1 MLPYFYQ
8 QQLEEKTGDFQLDEE
23 ASHHCTQVLR
33 MKEGAE
39 LLLTNGT
46 GLSAKAIIVSA
57 SRKRTLVEVRTVEK
71 VGISLAQFGLAIAF
85 TKNKSRN
92 EWLLEKATEMG
103 IHHIF
108 PVLTKRGEKDK
119 INPER
124 LNNILV
130 SAMLQSQQVYLP
142 QLHEAQPLAKLF
154 AATGELFPQKCIA
167 HCEADQERNSYW
179 NTLEPGKDTL
189 VLVGPEG
196 DFTEE
201 EISMSLEAGFKPVS
215 FGPNRLRT
223 ETAGLY
229 ACTVFNAK
237 NYG

>member
-8 QQLEEKTGDFQLDEE
+8 QQLAEKTGAFQLDEE

-39 LLLTNGT
+39 LLLTNGR
-46 GLSAKAIIVSA
+46 GLSATAMIVTA
-57 SRKRTLVEVRTVEK
+57 SRKRTQVEVQRVEK
-71 VGISLAQFGLAIAF
+71 VAASLAQFGLAIAF

-103 IHHIF
+103 ISHIF
-108 PVLTKRGEKDK
+108 PVFTKRGEKDK

-142 QLHEAQPLAKLF
+142 QLHEAQPLAKLL
-154 AATGELFPQKCIA
+154 ADSETLFPQKFIA
-167 HCEADQERNSYW
+167 HCESEQERNPYW
-179 NTLEPGKDTL
+179 SALETGKSTL

-196 DFTEE
+196 DFTSE
-201 EISMSLEAGFKPVS
+201 EISMSLEAGFKAVS
-215 FGPNRLRT
+215 FGSNRLRT

>member
-8 QQLEEKTGDFQLDEE
+8 QQLEEKTGPFQLDEE

-39 LLLTNGT
+39 LLLTNGR
-46 GLSAKAIIVSA
+46 GLSATAMIVSA
-57 SRKRTLVEVRTVEK
+57 SRKRTRVEVQTVET
-71 VGISLAQFGLAIAF
+71 VAATLAQFGLAIAF

-103 IHHIF
+103 ISHIF
-108 PVLTKRGEKDK
+108 PVFTKRGEKDK

-124 LNNILV
+124 LHNILV

-142 QLHEAQPLAKLF
+142 QLHEAQPLAKLL
-154 AATGELFPQKCIA
+154 AASDTLFPQKFIA
-167 HCEADQERNSYW
+167 HCESEQERNPYW
-179 NTLEPGKDTL
+179 HALETGKNTL

-196 DFTEE
+196 DFTGE
-201 EISMSLEAGFKPVS
+201 EITMSLEAGFKAVS
-215 FGPNRLRT
+215 FGNNRLRT

>member
-8 QQLEEKTGDFQLDEE
+8 QQLEEKKGAFQLDEE

-39 LLLTNGT
+39 LLLTNGKGISAHAVIT
-46 GLSAKAIIVSA
+46 GA
-57 SRKRTLVEVRTVEK
+57 SRKRTQVDIQAIEKAAPLTV
-71 VGISLAQFGLAIAF
+71 QFGLAIAF

-103 IHHIF
+103 ITHIF
-108 PVLTKRGEKDK
+108 PVFTKRSERDK

-142 QLHEAQPLAKLF
+142 QLHEVQSLEKLWAATDALF
-154 AATGELFPQKCIA
+154 AQKFIA
-167 HCEADQERNSYW
+167 HCESDQERNPYW
-179 NTLEPGKDTL
+179 RALEPGKSTL

-196 DFTEE
+196 DFTED
-201 EISMSLEAGFKPVS
+201 EIAKSIAAGFKAVS
-215 FGPNRLRT
+215 FGSNRLRT
-223 ETAGLY
+223 ETAGVY

>member
-8 QQLEEKTGDFQLDEE
+8 EHLADKAGPFQLDEE

-33 MKEGAE
+33 MKEGAG
-39 LLLTNGT
+39 LLLTDGK
-46 GLSAKAIIVSA
+46 GLKAEAQISTA
-57 SRKRTLVEVRTVEK
+57 SRKRTSVNILNVEHTATAK
-71 VGISLAQFGLAIAF
+71 AQFGLAIAF

-92 EWLLEKATEMG
+92 EWLLEKATELG
-103 IHHIF
+103 ISHIF
-108 PVLTKRGEKDK
+108 PIFTQRGERDK

-142 QLHEAQPLAKLF
+142 QLHEAQKLEALLETSGVLF
-154 AATGELFPQKCIA
+154 AQKFIA
-167 HCEADQERNSYW
+167 HCEAEQARNAYW
-179 NTLEPGKDTL
+179 SALETGKDTL
-189 VLVGPEG
+189 VLIGPEG
-196 DFTEE
+196 DFSGE
-201 EISMSLEAGFKPVS
+201 EIEQSLKSGFVPVS
-215 FGPNRLRT
+215 FGENRLRT

>member
-8 QQLEEKTGDFQLDEE
+8 QQLEENTGSFQLDEE

-39 LLLTNGT
+39 LLLTNGR
-46 GLSAKAIIVSA
+46 GLSVQATIVSA
-57 SRKRTLVEVRTVEK
+57 SRKRTQVEVHTIEK
-71 VGISLAQFGLAIAF
+71 VGTSPAQFGLAIAF
-85 TKNKSRN
+85 TKSKSRN
-92 EWLLEKATEMG
+92 EWLLEKATEVG
-103 IHHIF
+103 ISHIF

-124 LNNILV
+124 LHNILV

-154 AATGELFPQKCIA
+154 AATGELFTQKFIA
-167 HCEADQERNSYW
+167 HCESEQDRNSYW
-179 NTLEPGKDTL
+179 NALATGENTL

-196 DFTEE
+196 DFTED
-201 EISMSLEAGFKPVS
+201 EISLSLTAGFKAVS

>member
-8 QQLEEKTGDFQLDEE
+8 QQLEERKGAFQLDEE

-33 MKEGAE
+33 MKEGAG
-39 LLLTNGT
+39 LLLTNGK
-46 GLSAKAIIVSA
+46 GLSAHAVITSA
-57 SRKRTLVEVRTVEK
+57 SRKRTLVDLQTIEK
-71 VGISLAQFGLAIAF
+71 AAPLTAQFGLAIAF

-92 EWLLEKATEMG
+92 EWLLEKATEIG
-103 IHHIF
+103 ISHIF
-108 PVLTKRGEKDK
+108 PIFTKRGERDK

-142 QLHEAQPLAKLF
+142 ELHEAQQLEKILA
-154 AATGELFPQKCIA
+154 ASDALFPQKFIA
-167 HCEADQERNSYW
+167 HCESEQERNPYW
-179 NTLEPGKDTL
+179 SALETGKSTL

-201 EISMSLEAGFKPVS
+201 EITMSLEAGFKAVS
-215 FGPNRLRT
+215 FGINRLRT

>member
-8 QQLEEKTGDFQLDEE
+8 QQLEEKTGAFQLDEE

-39 LLLTNGT
+39 LLLTNGR

-57 SRKRTLVEVRTVEK
+57 SRKRTQVEVQTIEK
-71 VGISLAQFGLAIAF
+71 VGATPAQFGLAIAF

-103 IHHIF
+103 ISHIF

-142 QLHEAQPLAKLF
+142 QLHEAQSLPALLSASDALF
-154 AATGELFPQKCIA
+154 SQKFIA
-167 HCEADQERNSYW
+167 HCESEQERNSYS
-179 NTLEPGKDTL
+179 NALETGKNTL

-201 EISMSLEAGFKPVS
+201 EIAMSLNAGFKAVS

>member
-8 QQLEEKTGDFQLDEE
+8 QQLAAKAGAFQLDEE

-33 MKEGAE
+33 MKEGAA
-39 LLLTNGT
+39 LLLTDGK
-46 GLSAKAIIVSA
+46 GLSAQAIITSA
-57 SRKRTLVEVRTVEK
+57 SRKRTQVDVETVESTAAP
-71 VGISLAQFGLAIAF
+71 VAQFGLAIAF

-103 IHHIF
+103 ISHIF
-108 PVLTKRGEKDK
+108 PVFTKRGEKDK
-119 INPER
+119 LNPER
-124 LNNILV
+124 LHNILV

-142 QLHEAQPLAKLF
+142 QLHEAQSVASLL
-154 AATGELFPQKCIA
+154 AATDVCFSQKFIA
-167 HCEADQERNSYW
+167 HCESEQERNPYW
-179 NTLEPGKDTL
+179 NALETGKNTL

-196 DFTEE
+196 DFTGE
-201 EISMSLEAGFKPVS
+201 EIEMSLKAGFKAVS
-215 FGPNRLRT
+215 FGNNRLRT

>member
-8 QQLEEKTGDFQLDEE
+8 QQLEEKTGAFQLDEE

-33 MKEGAE
+33 MKEGAG
-39 LLLTNGT
+39 LLLTNGM
-46 GLSAKAIIVSA
+46 GLSANAIITSA
-57 SRKRTLVEVRTVEK
+57 ARKRTMVDVQAIERKAVPT
-71 VGISLAQFGLAIAF
+71 AQFGLAIAF

-103 IHHIF
+103 ISHIF

-124 LNNILV
+124 LHNILV

-142 QLHEAQPLAKLF
+142 QLHEAQPLAALLPASDILF
-154 AATGELFPQKCIA
+154 SQKFIA
-167 HCEADQERNSYW
+167 HCESELERNSYA
-179 NTLEPGKDTL
+179 NALETGKNTL

-201 EISMSLEAGFKPVS
+201 EIAMSLNAGFKAVS

>member
-8 QQLEEKTGDFQLDEE
+8 QQLEERTGAFQLDEE

-33 MKEGAE
+33 MKEGAG
-39 LLLTNGT
+39 LLLTNGR
-46 GLSAKAIIVSA
+46 GLSATAIITAA
-57 SRKRTLVEVRTVEK
+57 SRKRTQVEVKAVENQ
-71 VGISLAQFGLAIAF
+71 ILAAARFGLAIAF

-92 EWLLEKATEMG
+92 EWLLEKATETG
-103 IHHIF
+103 IAHIF
-108 PVLTKRGEKDK
+108 PVITKRGEKDK

-142 QLHEAQPLAKLF
+142 QLHEAQPLAGLIST
-154 AATGELFPQKCIA
+154 ADALFPQKFIA
-167 HCEADQERNSYW
+167 HCESGQERNSYW
-179 NTLEPGKDTL
+179 NALTTGQNTL

-201 EISMSLEAGFKPVS
+201 EITMSLNAGFKAVS
-215 FGPNRLRT
+215 FGSNRLRT

>member
-8 QQLEEKTGDFQLDEE
+8 QQLEEREGAFQLDEE

-33 MKEGAE
+33 MKEGAG
-39 LLLTNGT
+39 LLLTNGK
-46 GLSAKAIIVSA
+46 GLSAQAVITAA
-57 SRKRTLVEVRTVEK
+57 SRKRTLVEVQSIKKAMPVT
-71 VGISLAQFGLAIAF
+71 AQFGLAIAF

-92 EWLLEKATEMG
+92 EWLLEKATENG
-103 IHHIF
+103 ISHIF
-108 PVLTKRGEKDK
+108 PIFTKRGERDK

-142 QLHEAQPLAKLF
+142 ELHEAQPLEKIL
-154 AATGELFPQKCIA
+154 TGSDALFPQKFIA
-167 HCEADQERNSYW
+167 HCESEQERNPYW
-179 NTLEPGKDTL
+179 SILETGKSTL

-196 DFTEE
+196 DFTAE
-201 EISMSLEAGFKPVS
+201 EIAKSLDAGFKAVS
-215 FGPNRLRT
+215 FGTNRLRT